1 MTTEHNKLVL
11 SGLLSSAG
19 WSVEERQTEDL
30 EWWADEIWVIRSEWH
45 PTDFRLFLTF
55 LVDRMHEGNRAKG
68 EAVCELEATRDP
80 PMYGHPDENAVSLR
94 LLPKFERGLKRF
106 LDEIGEVRNSA
117 N

>member
-1 MTTEHNKLVL
+1 LTTDHNKLVL

-19 WSVEERQTEDL
+19 WCIEDRQTEDL

-55 LVDRMHEGNRAKG
+55 LVDPTHEGHRAKG
-68 EAVCELEATRDP
+68 QAVWALEATQDMP
-80 PMYGHPDENAVSLR
+80 KEGHPDENAVR
-94 LLPKFERGLKRF
+94 LQLIPKFERGLEQF
-106 LDEIGEVRNSA
+106 IDEIGEVRNSA